1 MPDRTDH
8 PMTAPP
14 QPQARERL
22 RTAAEHAST
31 RVPVA
36 APTELVTDVLSRLRG
51 ERFDSA
57 TVVAVCAD
65 GDQLVGL
72 ATIEDLF
79 AAPAGATVGAVMDP
93 RPVTVAPDTDQ
104 ERAAWQAAR
113 HRQAGLAVVD
123 AQGRFCGLISPR
135 QLLDVL
141 LEEHHEDLARLGGF
155 LHSTSTAR
163 ATTVESVPRRVWHR
177 VPWLGLGLVGAMLSA
192 GLMSAFERQLSE
204 AVLIA
209 FFVPGI
215 VYLAD
220 AVGTQTEI
228 LAIRG
233 LSVGVEIG
241 RIAGREVL
249 TGVLMGLLLGALVL
263 PVTALVWGDAT
274 VAVAVALAV
283 AAASAV
289 ATMVAIVLP
298 WLLSRLG
305 RDPAFGSGPL
315 STVVQDLLS
324 LLIYL
329 AVAALIV
336 V

>member
-1 MPDRTDH
+1 MAEPTGATTPSLPD
-8 PMTAPP
+8 
-14 QPQARERL
+14 AREQL
-22 RTAAEHAST
+22 HTAAEHATT

-36 APTELVTDVLSRLRG
+36 SPAEQVDDVLTRLRG
-51 ERFDSA
+51 QRYDSVVA
-57 TVVAVCAD
+57 VAVCAD
-65 GDQLVGL
+65 GGRLVGL
-72 ATIEDLF
+72 ATMEDLL
-79 AAPAGATVGAVMDP
+79 AAPADATVERVTDP

-113 HRQAGLAVVD
+113 HRQPGLAVVD
-123 AQGRFCGLISPR
+123 EQGRFRGLIPPAH
-135 QLLDVL
+135 LLDVL
-141 LEEHHEDLARLGGF
+141 LEEHHEDMARLGGF
-155 LHSTSTAR
+155 LHSTTAAR
-163 ATTVESVPRRVWHR
+163 ATTVESVRRRIWHR
-177 VPWLGLGLVGAMLSA
+177 VPWLGLGVIGAMLSA
-192 GLMSAFERQLSE
+192 GLLNAFERQLNE
-204 AVLIA
+204 VVLIA

-233 LSVGVEIG
+233 LSVGIGIG
-241 RIAGREVL
+241 RIAGREVV

-263 PVTALVWGDAT
+263 PVTALVWGDTT
-274 VAVAVALAV
+274 VAVAVAVAV

-289 ATMVAIVLP
+289 ATAVAIVLP

-324 LLIYL
+324 ILIYL
-329 AVAALIV
+329 VVAALLV
-336 V
+336 A